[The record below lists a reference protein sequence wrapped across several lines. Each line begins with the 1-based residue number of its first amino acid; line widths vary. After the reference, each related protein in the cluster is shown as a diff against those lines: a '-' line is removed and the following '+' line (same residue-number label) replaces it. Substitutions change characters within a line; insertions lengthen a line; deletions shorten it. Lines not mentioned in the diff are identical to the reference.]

1 MPGKKGRKSKN
12 KSKFDASAIKQIWGQ
27 IDVADWLNVVRTAHP
42 NNRWTY
48 SRQTLKGQC
57 PFHQDKTP
65 SFVIDLG
72 KRYAKCYSTECGKF
86 FWDPV
91 RFYMAMQGGTM
102 TYHKALT
109 DMKNRFGIQMS
120 QTIIA
125 EIGKRQKH
133 REMKKLLFDV
143 MRGELIDCYAQRNS
157 STPDQELFYARDA
170 LAYLDKRGIPPVYH
184 NLPVGVYPTRLRLE
198 TLVKQKVPY
207 LGKHMSKV
215 WDDIVVYLDLNN
227 RSPDWVG
234 SLVFFTGSSPQD
246 IARLKLRKVPPP
258 AQSNFAQVSYDK
270 DICFIP
276 DDYEHSTG
284 IFGLFGTSPYLPFLA
299 REDVKAFYYMEG
311 EFDALSI
318 IAQQFHTGDIG
329 FFAFSGGG
337 GSAQGLDTMAN
348 FGFDTGYIVGDHD
361 KAGKGFVQRVLE
373 NTAKVAARAFVW
385 PQALLDDGNGGIK
398 QETDPSDAV
407 ETLGYDVV
415 NQEFRKEENFIK
427 PYQWAVN
434 QAAAEMSGI
443 DKDDIRH
450 LTAVAANWG
459 KFVRDTAEQH
469 AYVGEL
475 TQAFNI
481 SSGQIL
487 SEIKAGEENEEA
499 FIERIRD
506 YLANRLHILQRFRQ
520 QGSHILRVYD
530 SVSKEIYELPIE
542 EKMKIAS
549 AIGAMTGKDV
559 LQFVR
564 EDIGEPAFL
573 EVDEDS
579 GDQVYIALSNKC
591 IDYLK
596 AAVTRL
602 SRSSVNDSLVRQL
615 GAGLHCI
622 APNLDK
628 PDETFRLYHVN
639 GLRLIRG
646 DFDSSN
652 KLVWKDL
659 TGPSD
664 DSVVVHSEGDLYP
677 RVFMPHI
684 RNAADL
690 NKEPDFTAKELFDI
704 IYQML
709 DLGWDFK
716 NHKVTCEL
724 MAAFCMGLPIAN
736 VVGRQPLFMVTSE
749 QSSGKSSLIGG
760 FIGRSNLPRI
770 NIIQSSVYTDNYT
783 VAGVRQLMNR
793 SSLCLCLDEFE
804 DKGGNDRRSSIT
816 KGILQLFR
824 GHSNEEGLTVIGS
837 TSGQHRSFFFHS
849 PAIVAGIRGLQ
860 EAADISRFIKI
871 EMDKKGER
879 ESPETLLTREFGE
892 DLIRKVRL
900 NLPLVMYRQ
909 AKAFYDAY
917 NRIDKE
923 YQDGGGLE
931 FGRITRSREHFYS
944 SMAVMAVCGKDY
956 HRFIRTYFRQHRL
969 DLERISQISL
979 SSDLLDEVLH
989 TPNIRINDLED
1000 TRPKSLNN
1008 ILSSGNPE
1016 VLNQSYSGIYYDW
1029 VTKWIAVHWPTVKGT
1044 KLLSEQ
1050 EFRNRDPGWLK
1061 NNAARNKYH
1070 VPDMEV
1076 ERSGVLQRLA
1086 PYMGKVAFR
1095 TSVSVFNATEL
1106 MGDAAK
1112 SHAAIITRGRENIDM
1127 MAEFG
1132 EAIDKMTFPKPPA
1145 KKEDA
1150 SGTSKGSPVSS
1161 SQKEPDLTE
1170 DGDLD

>member
-1 MPGKKGRKSKN
+1 MPGKKGRKSN
-12 KSKFDASAIKQIWGQ
+12 KSKTDTAAIKQIWGQ
-27 IDVADWLNVVRTAHP
+27 IDVADWLNVVRQAHP

-48 SRQTLKGQC
+48 SRQTIKGQC
-57 PFHQDKTP
+57 PFHQDRTP
-65 SFVIDLG
+65 SFVIDLQ
-72 KRYAKCYSTECGKF
+72 KRYAKCYSSACGKF

-91 RFYMAMQGGTM
+91 RFYMAMQGGGM
-102 TYHKALT
+102 HYHKALM

-120 QTIIA
+120 QVVIG

-133 REMKKLLFDV
+133 REMKKLLFEV
-143 MRGELIDCYAQRNS
+143 MRGELIDCYSQRNS
-157 STPDQELFYARDA
+157 KTPDQDLFYAQDA
-170 LAYLDKRGIPPVYH
+170 LAYLDSRGIPPVYH
-184 NLPVGVYPTRLRLE
+184 LLPIGVFPPQLRLE
-198 TLVKQKVPY
+198 NLIKQKLPF

-215 WDDIVVYLDLNN
+215 WDDIKEYLDLQN
-227 RSPDWVG
+227 RSIDWEG

-246 IARLKLRKVPPP
+246 IARLKLRQVPPP
-258 AQSNFAQVSYDK
+258 QQSNFAHVTDEK
-270 DICFIP
+270 KMCFIP
-276 DDYEHSTG
+276 DEYEHSNG
-284 IFGLFGTSPYLPFLA
+284 IYGLFGTPLYQPYLA
-299 REDVKAFYYMEG
+299 RDDVRSFYYMEG
-311 EFDALSI
+311 EFDALCI
-318 IAQQFHTGDIG
+318 IAQQCHTSDVG

-337 GSAQGLDTMAN
+337 GSAQGLDSMAH
-348 FGFDTGYIVGDHD
+348 FGFDTAYVVGDHD

-373 NTAKVAARAFVW
+373 STQKIATRAFEW
-385 PQALLDDGNGGIK
+385 PRVLLDDGNGGVK
-398 QETDPSDAV
+398 PTTDPA
-407 ETLGYDVV
+407 EAIQTLGYDVV
-415 NQEFRKEENFIK
+415 NAEFRKEQNFIK
-427 PYQWAVN
+427 PYQWAAN
-434 QAAAEMSGI
+434 QAIAEMNGI

-450 LTAVAANWG
+450 LTSVAANWG
-459 KFVRDTAEQH
+459 KFVTDAAEQH
-469 AYVGEL
+469 AYVKEVAD
-475 TQAFNI
+475 QFDI
-481 SSGQIL
+481 SSGQVL
-487 SEIKAGEENEEA
+487 TEIKAGEENEEA

-520 QGSHILRVYD
+520 SGSHIIRVYD

-542 EKMKIAS
+542 EKMKITS
-549 AIGAMTGKDV
+549 AIGAMTGKDL
-559 LQFVR
+559 LQFIR
-564 EDIGEPAFL
+564 EDVGEPAFL

-579 GDQVYIALSNKC
+579 DKQVYITLANKC
-591 IDYLK
+591 AEYVK

-602 SRSSVNDSLVRQL
+602 AGTSVSDSLIRQL

-622 APNLDK
+622 SPNVDN

-639 GLRLIRG
+639 GLRMLRG
-646 DFDSSN
+646 DFDSSG

-659 TGPSD
+659 SGPSD
-664 DSVVVHSEGDLYP
+664 SSVVVFSEGDLYP

-690 NKEPDFTAKELFDI
+690 NKEPEFTAEELFDLI
-704 IYQML
+704 NSML
-709 DLGWDFK
+709 DVGWDFK

-724 MAAFCMGLPIAN
+724 LTAFCMSLPIAN
-736 VVGRQPLFMVTSE
+736 CVGRQPLFMVTSE

-770 NIIQSSVYTDNYT
+770 NIVQSSVYTDNYT
-783 VAGVRQLMNR
+783 VAGIRQLMNR

-837 TSGQHRSFFFHS
+837 TTGQHRSFYFHS

-900 NLPLVMYRQ
+900 NLPLVMYRK
-909 AKAFYDAY
+909 AKEFYAAY
-917 NRIDKE
+917 DRIDKE

-944 SMAVMAVCGKDY
+944 SMAIMAVCNKDY

-1016 VLNQSYSGIYYDW
+1016 TLNQSYSGIYYDW
-1029 VTKWIAVHWPTVKGT
+1029 ETKWIAVHWPTVKGT

-1070 VPDMEV
+1070 VPDSEAQ
-1076 ERSGVLQRLA
+1076 RSGIFQRLE
-1086 PYMGKVAFR
+1086 PYMGKVTFR
-1095 TSVSVFNATEL
+1095 TSVSVFNVEEL
-1106 MGDAAK
+1106 IGDAAK
-1112 SHAAIITRGRENIDM
+1112 SRVTPTVRGRESIDM
-1127 MAEFG
+1127 LAEY
-1132 EAIDKMTFPKPPA
+1132 EEVISKRKHPKPPA
-1145 KKEDA
+1145 KNEGA
-1150 SGTSKGSPVSS
+1150 RGTSKGTPEVS

-1170 DGDLD
+1170 DDDLD

>member
-1 MPGKKGRKSKN
+1 MPGKKGRKSKS

-27 IDVADWLNVVRTAHP
+27 IDVADWLNIVRQAHP

-57 PFHQDKTP
+57 PFHQDRTP
-65 SFVIDLG
+65 SFVVDLG
-72 KRYAKCYSTECGKF
+72 KKHAKCYSTECGKF

-91 RFYMAMQGGTM
+91 RFYMAMQGTST

-120 QTIIA
+120 QTVIA
-125 EIGKRQKH
+125 EIGKRQRH
-133 REMKKLLFDV
+133 REMKKLLFEV
-143 MRGELIDCYAQRNS
+143 MRGELIDCYSQRKS
-157 STPDQELFYARDA
+157 QTPDPELFYARDA
-170 LAYLDKRGIPPVYH
+170 LGYLDSRGVRPVYH
-184 NLPVGVYPTRLRLE
+184 LLPVGVYPARLRLE

-207 LGKHMSKV
+207 LGKHMAKV
-215 WDDIVVYLDLNN
+215 WDDIVVYLDLDN

-246 IARLKLRKVPPP
+246 IARLKLRQVPPP
-258 AQSNFAQVSYDK
+258 NQSNFAHVDEKKMQ
-270 DICFIP
+270 FIP
-276 DDYEHSTG
+276 DDYEHSNG
-284 IFGLFGTSPYLPFLA
+284 VFGLFGTTPYQPFLA
-299 REDVKAFYYMEG
+299 RDDVRSFYYMEG
-311 EFDALSI
+311 EFDALCI
-318 IAQQFHTGDIG
+318 IAEQFHTGDIG

-337 GSAQGLDTMAN
+337 GSAQGLDTMKN
-348 FGFDTGYIVGDHD
+348 FGFDTGYIIGDHD
-361 KAGKGFVQRVLE
+361 KAGKGFIQRILE
-373 NTAKVAARAFVW
+373 STSKLATRAFEW
-385 PQALLDDGNGGIK
+385 PRALLDDGNGGVK
-398 QETDPSDAV
+398 EKTDPAEAFQD
-407 ETLGYDVV
+407 LGYDVV
-415 NQEFRKEENFIK
+415 NAEFRKEQNFIK
-427 PYQWAVN
+427 PYQWAAN
-434 QAAAEMSGI
+434 QAVAEMNGI

-450 LTAVAANWG
+450 LTSVAANWG

-469 AYVGEL
+469 AYVKEVSEN
-475 TQAFNI
+475 FDI
-481 SSGQIL
+481 SSGQVL
-487 SEIKAGEENEEA
+487 SEIKSGEENEEA

-506 YLANRLHILQRFRQ
+506 YLANRVHILQRFRQ
-520 QGSHILRVYD
+520 TGSHILRVYD

-542 EKMKIAS
+542 EKMKITS
-549 AIGAMTGKDV
+549 AIGAMTGKDL
-559 LQFVR
+559 LQFIR
-564 EDIGEPAFL
+564 EDVGEPAFL

-579 GDQVYIALSNKC
+579 GEQVYIALANKC
-591 IDYLK
+591 AEYVK

-622 APNLDK
+622 APNVDR
-628 PDETFRLYHVN
+628 PEETFRLYHVN
-639 GLRLIRG
+639 GLRMIRG
-646 DFDSSN
+646 DFDSSG

-659 TGPSD
+659 SGPSD
-664 DSVVVHSEGDLYP
+664 DSVVVHSEGDIYP
-677 RVFMPHI
+677 RVFMPHV
-684 RNAADL
+684 RNASDL
-690 NKEPDFTAKELFDI
+690 NKEPEFSAEELFDI
-704 IYQML
+704 IHQML

-724 MAAFCMGLPIAN
+724 MTAFCMSLPIAN
-736 VVGRQPLFMVTSE
+736 CVGRQPLFMVTSE

-900 NLPLVMYRQ
+900 NLPLVMYR
-909 AKAFYDAY
+909 KAREFYEAY
-917 NRIDKE
+917 NKIDKE

-944 SMAVMAVCGKDY
+944 SMAIMAVCGKDY
-956 HRFIRTYFRQHRL
+956 HRFIRTYFRQHRQ

-1016 VLNQSYSGIYYDW
+1016 TLNQSYSGIYYDW
-1029 VTKWIAVHWPTVKGT
+1029 ETKWIAVHWPTVKGT

-1070 VPDMEV
+1070 VPDSQV
-1076 ERSGVLQRLA
+1076 ERSGILQRLA

-1095 TSVSVFNATEL
+1095 TSVSVFNVEEL
-1106 MGDAAK
+1106 IGDAAR
-1112 SHAAIITRGRENIDM
+1112 SRVAPAVRGRENIDM
-1127 MAEFG
+1127 MAEF
-1132 EAIDKMTFPKPPA
+1132 EDVISKRQHPAPPA
-1145 KKEDA
+1145 KNDDA
-1150 SGTSKGSPVSS
+1150 RGTSKSKPAVSP
-1161 SQKEPDLTE
+1161 EPDLTE
-1170 DGDLD
+1170 DSDLDE